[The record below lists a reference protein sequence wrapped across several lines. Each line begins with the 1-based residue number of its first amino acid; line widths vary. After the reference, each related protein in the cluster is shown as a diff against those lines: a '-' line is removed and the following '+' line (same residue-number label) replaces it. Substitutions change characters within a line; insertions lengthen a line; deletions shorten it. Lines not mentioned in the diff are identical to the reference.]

1 MMINTSHLRAIALF
15 AAVAC
20 TAAVA
25 PADTPTKSQLFHNED
40 CNNFFYGEYDPRDPN
55 GGAAVDAYVDRVAAG
70 GVTAF
75 LCNTNAERTSYASG
89 VWEPF
94 WTGYAP
100 DGPDDQPF
108 LAGIANSDNT
118 DVTSWRRL
126 VDGMLALH
134 RQGIDYPARVIARC
148 RHHGIEPWISLR
160 MNDVHCQDLEKHPI
174 HSDFWRNN
182 PQLRRQGY
190 EGYYSRALDYG
201 RPEVRAHYMK
211 LIDETLDRYD
221 IDGLELDFMREPYL
235 FSRGKEDEG
244 RAILTAWLA
253 EVRERTRKAAARRGH
268 PIRLGIRT
276 PSRPEVAMQC
286 GLEPVEWARRGL
298 VDLIV
303 VAPRWATTEFA
314 MPIREWRRLLDGTGV
329 MLLGGLEVLVRPY
342 RAADQRGVAPEDA
355 IAAAAQVLHDGAD
368 GVYLFNYFPDGSA
381 TGNASGWWSNDVYRS
396 TLQAMAAP
404 AEPAKQPRRH
414 VVTFSDVNHPDGNEG
429 WGKAGKAQLPAV
441 GPDVVLTLPTGP
453 RPPADWQAELTLRL
467 ESSPA
472 KPPAV
477 RVNGAAAALAV
488 SAEPRGEPGGIRY
501 AVPITTLRDDDAN
514 EIRVTS
520 ADGTPLR
527 IVWTDIAVSPARR

>member
-1 MMINTSHLRAIALF
+1 MLQITPNLRSLALF
-15 AAVAC
+15 AAIAC
-20 TAAVA
+20 TTAVA
-25 PADTPTKSQLFHNED
+25 RADTPASTTGQLFHNED
-40 CNNFFYGEYDPRDPN
+40 CDVHFDTALALSD
-55 GGAAVDAYVDRVAAG
+55 GGKAVDDYVDLVAGG

-75 LCNTNAERTSYASG
+75 LLNTNSSRVNYASA
-89 VWEPF
+89 VWDPEGAAWKDTPAEQ
-94 WTGYAP
+94 WP
-100 DGPDDQPF
+100 
-108 LAGIANSDNT
+108 AGI
-118 DVTSWRRL
+118 R
-126 VDGMLALH
+126 ALH
-134 RQGIDYPARVIARC
+134 ALDRQGIDYPARVIARC

-160 MNDVHCQDLEKHPI
+160 MNDVHYQLDKPDDVTL
-174 HSDFWRNN
+174 HSDFWRHN

-201 RPEVRAHYMK
+201 HAEVRDHFMK

-235 FSRGKEDEG
+235 FSRGKEEEG
-244 RAILTAWLA
+244 RPILTAWLA

-276 PSRPEVAMQC
+276 PSRPEVALEF

-342 RAADQRGVAPEDA
+342 RAADQQGVTPEDA
-355 IAAAAQVLHDGAD
+355 LAAAAQVLHDNAD

-381 TGNASGWWSNDVYRS
+381 TGSGSGWWSNDVYRH
-396 TLQAMAAP
+396 TLRAMAAP
-404 AEPAKQPRRH
+404 ADLVKQPRRH

-429 WGKAGKAQLPAV
+429 WGKTGKTQLPAA

-467 ESSPA
+467 DPVPA
-472 KPPAV
+472 RPPV
-477 RVNGAAAALAV
+477 VQVNGSAAVAAAAGA
-488 SAEPRGEPGGIRY
+488 ARGEPGGIRY
-501 AVPITTLRDDDAN
+501 ALPVTALRDDAAN
-514 EIRVTS
+514 AIEATS
-520 ADGTPLR
+520 ADGIPVR
-527 IVWTDIAVSPARR
+527 VVWADIRVSPASR